1 MSVLFLQP
9 IFFIS
14 MSERLTFNKS
24 ERLCGKT
31 QIDRLFTE
39 GKSVSCFPLRAVYRL
54 CPSEEESDI
63 VVLFSVPKRRLR
75 KAVCRNRV
83 KRQLRDMYRHSRES
97 LRLSLPDS
105 GVELHLA
112 FVFCDVSLWPGQP
125 LSQRF
130 DRIVEKLNERLCQE
144 SKA

>member
-1 MSVLFLQP
+1 
-9 IFFIS
+9 
-14 MSERLTFNKS
+14 MSERLTFNKG

-31 QIDRLFTE
+31 QIDRLFSE

-54 CPSEEESDI
+54 CPSEEEPDI
-63 VVLFSVPKRRLR
+63 VVLFSVPKKRLK

-83 KRQLRDMYRHSRES
+83 RRQLRDMYRHSRKS
-97 LRLSLPDS
+97 LRMSLPGS

-112 FVFCDVSLWPGQP
+112 FVFCDVCLWPGQP
-125 LSQRF
+125 LTQRF
-130 DRIVEKLNERLCQE
+130 DRIVEKLSEKLRLE

>member
-1 MSVLFLQP
+1 
-9 IFFIS
+9 

-54 CPSEEESDI
+54 YPSKKESDI
-63 VVLFSVPKRRLR
+63 VVLFSVPKKRLR
-75 KAVCRNRV
+75 KAVYRNRV

-105 GVELHLA
+105 RGVELHLA

-130 DRIVEKLNERLCQE
+130 DRIVEKLNERLGQE
-144 SKA
+144 YKTSGI